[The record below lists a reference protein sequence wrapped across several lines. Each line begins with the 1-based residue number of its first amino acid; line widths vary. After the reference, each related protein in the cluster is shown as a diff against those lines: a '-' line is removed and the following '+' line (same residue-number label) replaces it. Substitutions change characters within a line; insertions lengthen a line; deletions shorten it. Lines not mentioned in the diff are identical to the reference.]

1 MLISPCKEETR
12 IRGFNIITAFK
23 RRVICSQYQ
32 IVIKGDA
39 IHGKE
44 KLQLV

>member
-1 MLISPCKEETR
+1 M
-12 IRGFNIITAFK
+12 RGFNIITAFK

-32 IVIKGDA
+32 IVIKGDVT
-39 IHGKE
+39 HGKK